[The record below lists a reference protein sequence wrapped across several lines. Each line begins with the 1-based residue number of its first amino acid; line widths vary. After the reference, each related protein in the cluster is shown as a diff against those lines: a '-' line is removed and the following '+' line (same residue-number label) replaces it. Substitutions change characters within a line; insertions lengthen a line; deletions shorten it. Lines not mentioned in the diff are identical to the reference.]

1 MQSTYTFHS
10 DPGHGWMEVPAADL
24 APLGLKK
31 TDFSQYSYKRM
42 NPPMT
47 SSDSPQE
54 MLYLEEDCDAPKFIE
69 RCKEKGINI
78 KFAEV
83 STDND
88 SPIRSY
94 QSIK

>member
-31 TDFSQYSYKRM
+31 TDFSQYSYQKGT
-42 NPPMT
+42 NV
-47 SSDSPQE
+47 
-54 MLYLEEDCDAPKFIE
+54 YLEEDCDAPKFIE

-94 QSIK
+94 KRIK